1 MNSTLEPEEPLDI
14 ARDVRNNIEKYFGT
28 NVDLVDIGDN
38 SIAVAVRSEG
48 YRVPLRAVPPGG
60 EYTWTFDIYFRD
72 QTINVKSSYVSALES
87 LEINIADPDCFEKIV
102 QHMNEVAK
110 RSFFLHQITNLRN
123 WENVPTEI
131 LEQIYSQIDHIE
143 EEDEDDVPF

>member
-1 MNSTLEPEEPLDI
+1 MNNAPESEEQLNI

-28 NVDLVDIGDN
+28 NVDLTGIADN
-38 SIAVAVRSEG
+38 SITVVIRSEE
-48 YRVPLRAVPPGG
+48 YVHAYGG
-60 EYTWTFDIYFRD
+60 IARWGAIPFDLYFGE
-72 QTINVKSSYVSALES
+72 QTIKVKAHTSRLES

-110 RSFFLHQITNLRN
+110 RSFFLSRIVNLRN

-131 LEQIYSQIDHIE
+131 LEQICGQINHIE